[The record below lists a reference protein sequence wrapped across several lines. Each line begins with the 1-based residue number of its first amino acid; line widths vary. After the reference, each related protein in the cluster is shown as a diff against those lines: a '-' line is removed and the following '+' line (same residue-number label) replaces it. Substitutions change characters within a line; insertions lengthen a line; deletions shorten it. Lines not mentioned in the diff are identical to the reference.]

1 MESYAYI
8 LDYLPQGRA
17 EEKGY
22 HKTPIALAIGET
34 EFKLLELI
42 PKNDTVIA
50 IGERVYIGKEPE
62 KRAKILS
69 VRRRISYSELTAGAT
84 NELPYILEAIIQS
97 REQDFVKFFNT
108 ADSINSRLHSMEL
121 LPGLGNKIMWG
132 ILDERKK
139 ELFKSF
145 NDLTERVK
153 TLHNPQKM
161 LANRIVEEL
170 KERHE
175 KYKLFVA
182 K

>member
-1 MESYAYI
+1 
-8 LDYLPQGRA
+8 
-17 EEKGY
+17 
-22 HKTPIALAIGET
+22 
-34 EFKLLELI
+34 
-42 PKNDTVIA
+42 
-50 IGERVYIGKEPE
+50 
-62 KRAKILS
+62 
-69 VRRRISYSELTAGAT
+69 
-84 NELPYILEAIIQS
+84 
-97 REQDFVKFFNT
+97 
-108 ADSINSRLHSMEL
+108 MEL

-139 ELFKSF
+139 EPFKSF